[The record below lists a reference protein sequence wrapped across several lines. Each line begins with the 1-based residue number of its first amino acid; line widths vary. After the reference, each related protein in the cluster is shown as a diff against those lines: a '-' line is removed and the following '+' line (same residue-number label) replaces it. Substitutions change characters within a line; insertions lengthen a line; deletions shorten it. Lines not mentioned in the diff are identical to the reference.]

1 MPHEAPTAPAQAPES
16 ASLKRRAVRGTIL
29 SLVSVFGMQA
39 LRLAGNLITTRIL
52 FPEAY
57 GLMALVLVLNQGLQ
71 MISDVGIIPS
81 IVQHPRGEERSFL
94 DTAWTI
100 QVLRGAIITVL
111 AAALAFPYAKFYG
124 HEELLPLI
132 LVASIQGFVT
142 GLDSTK
148 YGMLNR
154 RIELGRLVFINIAGQ
169 LVMTGVMVAWALL
182 SPTVWSLLGGALA
195 GDVARLILT
204 HIALPGA
211 NNRFRWERD
220 AARVIFDFGKW
231 IFLSTLVTYVGI
243 RFDVMALGKLEQSSA
258 DGLDVLGVYNIG
270 QNLAALPVLIT
281 GQVVSWVLLP
291 ALSESFRGDRAGFFD
306 RVHHARRSLN
316 ALGVL
321 MIAGT
326 GIAAPGFFYLLYD
339 PRYHDAGWM
348 VQLSMLPTWF
358 FFLQETSIRVQLA
371 MGDARAQMLANV
383 ARLAGTVPGALAGYH
398 LGAEYLGDGLPGL
411 ILGLTL
417 GSVIGY
423 AAVAWGLAQKG
434 LRIVASDLR
443 WTLVASLVGVLGG
456 VTPWLVGPRAGVDA
470 ELISMAIG
478 AIVLGPYAVWVA
490 RAVRA
495 DARRREP

>member
-1 MPHEAPTAPAQAPES
+1 MAPAQASEA

-111 AAALAFPYAKFYG
+111 AAALAFPYASFYG
-124 HEELLPLI
+124 QEELLPLI
-132 LVASIQGFVT
+132 LFASIQGFIT

-148 YGMLNR
+148 YGTLNR

-169 LVMTGVMVAWALL
+169 LVMTGVMVAWALV

-195 GDVARLILT
+195 GDVARLILS
-204 HIALPGA
+204 HVALPGPS
-211 NNRFRWERD
+211 NRFRWERD

-243 RFDVMALGKLEQSSA
+243 RFDVMALGKLEESSA

-291 ALSESFRGDRAGFFD
+291 ALSESFRGDQAGFFD
-306 RVHHARRSLN
+306 RVNHARRSLN

-398 LGAEYLGDGLPGL
+398 LGAHYLGDGLPGL

-434 LRIVASDLR
+434 LRIVANDLR
-443 WTLVASLVGVLGG
+443 WTLVAAVVGVLGG
-456 VTPWLVGPRAGVDA
+456 VTPWLIGPRAGVDA

-478 AIVLGPYAVWVA
+478 AVVLAPYAVWVA

-495 DARRREP
+495 DARRREA

>member
-1 MPHEAPTAPAQAPES
+1 MSHEAPIAPAPAPEA
-16 ASLKRRAVRGTIL
+16 ASLKRRAVRGTVL
-29 SLVSVFGMQA
+29 SLVSVFGMQV

-100 QVLRGAIITVL
+100 QVLRGAVITVL
-111 AAALAFPYAKFYG
+111 AAALALPYARFYG
-124 HEELLPLI
+124 HDELLPLI

-148 YGMLNR
+148 YGTLNR

-169 LVMTGVMVAWALL
+169 LVMTGVMVVWALL

-195 GDVARLILT
+195 GDILRLILT
-204 HIALPGA
+204 HVALPGPH
-211 NNRFRWERD
+211 NRFRWERD

-231 IFLSTLVTYVGI
+231 IFLSTLVTYIGI
-243 RFDVMALGKLEQSSA
+243 RFDVMALGKLEQDA
-258 DGLDVLGVYNIG
+258 PDGLDVLGVYNIG

-291 ALSESFRGDRAGFFD
+291 ALSESFRGDGAGFFA
-306 RVHHARRSLN
+306 RVQRARRSLN
-316 ALGVL
+316 AMGVL

-326 GIAAPGFFYLLYD
+326 AIAAPSFFYLLYD
-339 PRYHDAGWM
+339 PRYHAAGWM
-348 VQLSMLPTWF
+348 VQLTMLPAWF

-383 ARLAGTVPGALAGYH
+383 ARLAGTIPGALVGYE
-398 LGAEYLGDGLPGL
+398 LGARYLGDGLPGL

-417 GSVIGY
+417 GSLIGY

-434 LRIVASDLR
+434 LRIVRSDMR
-443 WTLVASLVGVLGG
+443 WTLVALSLGALGG

-470 ELISMAIG
+470 ELVSVVIG
-478 AIVLGPYAVWVA
+478 AAVIGPYAVWVA
-490 RAVRA
+490 RVVVA
-495 DARRREP
+495 DLRQRG

>member
-1 MPHEAPTAPAQAPES
+1 MTHEAKAAPAQAPEV

-29 SLVSVFGMQA
+29 SLVSVFGMQV

-100 QVLRGAIITVL
+100 QVLRGAVITVL
-111 AAALAFPYAKFYG
+111 AAALALPYARFYG
-124 HEELLPLI
+124 HEELFPLI
-132 LVASIQGFVT
+132 LFASIQGFIT

-148 YGMLNR
+148 YGTLNR

-169 LVMTGVMVAWALL
+169 LVMTGVMVTWALL

-195 GDVARLILT
+195 GDVARLILS
-204 HIALPGA
+204 HVALPGPI
-211 NNRFRWERD
+211 NRFRWERD

-231 IFLSTLVTYVGI
+231 IFLSTLVTYIGI
-243 RFDVMALGKLEQSSA
+243 RFDIMALGKLESSA
-258 DGLDVLGVYNIG
+258 DGLDMLGVYNIG

-291 ALSESFRGDRAGFFD
+291 ALSEAFRGDRSGFFG
-306 RVHHARRSLN
+306 RVHSARRSLN

-326 GIAAPGFFYLLYD
+326 AIAAPGFFYLLYD

-383 ARLAGTVPGALAGYH
+383 ARLAGTVPGALGGYH
-398 LGAEYLGDGLPGL
+398 LGAHYLGDGLPGL

-434 LRIVASDLR
+434 LRIVTSDLR
-443 WTLVASLVGVLGG
+443 WTLIGAVLGLLGG
-456 VTPWLVGPRAGVDA
+456 VTPWLVAPRVGVDA
-470 ELISMAIG
+470 ELISIAIG
-478 AIVLGPYAVWVA
+478 VVVLGPYALWVA

-495 DARRREP
+495 DARRREA